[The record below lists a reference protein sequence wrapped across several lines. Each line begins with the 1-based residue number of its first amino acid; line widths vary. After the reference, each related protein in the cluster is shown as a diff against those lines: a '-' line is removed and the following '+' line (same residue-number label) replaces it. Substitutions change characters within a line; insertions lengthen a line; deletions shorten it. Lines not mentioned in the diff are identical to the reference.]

1 MMLVNAYPHPQTYQ
15 SQEILHKFRNK
26 VTVVELHAVWFI
38 CTWNVFYAFD
48 TSNESLED
56 FIDNSENNFADA

>member
-26 VTVVELHAVWFI
+26 VTVEDLQAVEWHSRMSKKIVE
-38 CTWNVFYAFD
+38 
-48 TSNESLED
+48 TSLCGSHNLTQL
-56 FIDNSENNFADA
+56 IG